1 MADRPSP
8 DYYALARAAGSGQ
21 RIRHR
26 RAHYQKDAPMTHS
39 NVDEHHLPR
48 KLAHVGAAG
57 RIKNIRGI
65 EYRLGLPAASTAG
78 APS

>member
-1 MADRPSP
+1 
-8 DYYALARAAGSGQ
+8 
-21 RIRHR
+21 
-26 RAHYQKDAPMTHS
+26 MTHS

-48 KLAHVGAAG
+48 KLAHAGAAG

-78 APS
+78 SPSLPRNPNRHHDPQPDRPRRDDYHET